1 MNCKPGDL
9 AIIVRDPTTVLPRAP
24 TPPEMFGRQVR
35 CRRFKGAMVASTS
48 AVNGGL
54 ISISDAWEIEPIS
67 FQDLLIDCYPDSA
80 LMPIR
85 PEPESESEK
94 REEALRA

>member
-1 MNCKPGDL
+1 MPL
-9 AIIVRDPTTVLPRAP
+9 APSTASAP
-24 TPPEMFGRQVR
+24 QPSGRQRRASSRTFSARCSAGSVR
-35 CRRFKGAMVASTS
+35 SVGTVAKTS
-48 AVNGGL
+48 AVTGGW
-54 ISISDAWEIEPIS
+54 ISISDAWEIEPIG

-94 REEALRA
+94 REEALHA